1 MSPLTKALVALV
13 AVAAVTELTAAAKT
27 HTIQWSAS
35 GNYGDWSDSNAVSVG
50 DTVVFTY
57 GPPHTVDELASEAD
71 YKACSFAG
79 KLSSDDGGSTAVTF
93 DKAGTR
99 YFACAAGSHCSQG
112 QKVAITV
119 SDGGGASPQSPAAPT
134 PKPKGNS
141 AAPMAGAA
149 ELAVKL
155 ALGLGVGGALL
166 AAF

>member
-1 MSPLTKALVALV
+1 MSALMAKALVALV
-13 AVAAVTELTAAAKT
+13 AVAAVAELAAAKN

-50 DTVVFTY
+50 DTVVFTFTY

-99 YFACAAGSHCSQG
+99 YFACAAGSHCAQG

-119 SDGGGASPQSPAAPT
+119 SDGGASSPAAGLFAT
-134 PKPKGNS
+134 
-141 AAPMAGAA
+141 
-149 ELAVKL
+149 L